1 MFFNYI
7 YLNQAALKLLNMNA
21 YFFSWGHDTRE
32 EIGNLLAI
40 LFPHPLGDSV
50 WRFYKQ
56 RIWFGKDAGNQA
68 AYKNRS
74 SENPCLERN
83 RDNF

>member
-56 RIWFGKDAGNQA
+56 RI
-68 AYKNRS
+68 
-74 SENPCLERN
+74 
-83 RDNF
+83 